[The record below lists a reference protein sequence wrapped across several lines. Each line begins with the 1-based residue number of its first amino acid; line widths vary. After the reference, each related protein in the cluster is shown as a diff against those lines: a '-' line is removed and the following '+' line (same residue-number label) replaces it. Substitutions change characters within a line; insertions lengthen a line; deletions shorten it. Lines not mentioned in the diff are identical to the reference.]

1 MMSDQEQ
8 AKPSAAG
15 SSDSTG
21 ESPENFDLARLR
33 LPQNFGDT
41 IGVKK
46 RLVTMPV
53 RKPHRQE
60 FVRVHPDTDN
70 RLETALL
77 TFKGEPDGTYLVA
90 PELWEQLSDEITPTL
105 LLLATTP
112 QAASFLWPL
121 RLPRSDGRQDHWSQS
136 ALEAAQLAQ
145 DRWIR
150 IVANMSQGSYDVW
163 EATSPLTDPQWP
175 DVTFQD
181 VIKLAFGGRYIDAAN
196 HPILKRLRGEL

>member
-1 MMSDQEQ
+1 MSERER
-8 AKPSAAG
+8 S
-15 SSDSTG
+15 
-21 ESPENFDLARLR
+21 ESPQPEDLESTSKSADLFDLARLR
-33 LPQNFGDT
+33 LPQDFADT
-41 IGVKK
+41 MGVKK

-60 FVRVHPDTDN
+60 FVRVHPDAVN

-77 TFKGEPDGTYLVA
+77 TFKGEPDGRYLVA

-105 LLLATTP
+105 LVLAITP
-112 QAASFLWPL
+112 QASSFLWPL

-136 ALEAAQLAQ
+136 ALEAAELAQ
-145 DRWIR
+145 SRWIR

-163 EATSPLTDPQWP
+163 EATSPLTEPQWP
-175 DVTFQD
+175 DITFQD
-181 VIKLAFGGRYIDAAN
+181 AIKLAFGARYIDGAD